1 MTGELHTV
9 AETAQILKVRE
20 SWLKTK
26 ASARLVPCT
35 FVGKHLRFSDDDIAE
50 IMRVGARQPLTR
62 SLSATIPPSKRTS
75 FAPGSAPSRCFRAVG
90 SSAA

>member
-26 ASARLVPCT
+26 ASARSVPCT

-50 IMRVGARQPLTR
+50 IMRLGARQPITR
-62 SLSATIPPSKRTS
+62 RRRS
-75 FAPGSAPSRCFRAVG
+75 VG
-90 SSAA
+90 SGS